1 MTGDEINTLAV
12 SIAKI
17 LRDRLS
23 KKELNEMMDLCSKRA
38 NEAYGNAL
46 VFHLLSRE
54 IILLYLSKY
63 KIEDVCNYKFKDI
76 K

>member
-23 KKELNEMMDLCSKRA
+23 KKELNEVCMLLNQILCNIA
-38 NEAYGNAL
+38 TY
-46 VFHLLSRE
+46 
-54 IILLYLSKY
+54 
-63 KIEDVCNYKFKDI
+63 FKC
-76 K
+76 

>member
-23 KKELNEMMDLCSKRA
+23 KKELNEICMLLNQILC
-38 NEAYGNAL
+38 NIGTY
-46 VFHLLSRE
+46 
-54 IILLYLSKY
+54 
-63 KIEDVCNYKFKDI
+63 FKC
-76 K
+76 